1 MNAGVT
7 APMFELILGK
17 QGTLE
22 TKTMSLDS
30 RLTARSPR
38 TGRWDGSQTKQLL
51 KMISYSGEWTVDIE
65 PVLGGSQGKVTATFQ
80 VWVVEGKCSKCIG
93 IINHFIRAGGV

>member
-1 MNAGVT
+1 MIMINARAK

-30 RLTARSPR
+30 RLSVRSPR
-38 TGRWDGSQTKQLL
+38 TGRWDGSKPKQLL
-51 KMISYSGEWTVDIE
+51 KIISYSGEWKVDIE
-65 PVLGGSQGKVTATFQ
+65 PKLGGLQGKVTATFQ
-80 VWVVEGKCSKCIG
+80 VWVVEGK
-93 IINHFIRAGGV
+93 